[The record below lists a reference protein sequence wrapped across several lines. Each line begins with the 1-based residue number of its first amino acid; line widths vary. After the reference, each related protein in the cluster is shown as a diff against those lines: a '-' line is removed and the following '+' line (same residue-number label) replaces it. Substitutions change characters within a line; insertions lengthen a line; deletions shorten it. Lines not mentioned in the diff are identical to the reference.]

1 MIVNKKLL
9 FNIILTIA
17 LILILLSGAIIFG
30 SKSIINQV
38 FLNKSKEQLILIRD
52 FKKQELENFFTNLQQ
67 QAKFISQDHVVKDAF
82 KEFKLAFEQIAIVPP
97 DEDNLNNLIKLNYLN
112 PELVKYYN
120 NLSKNYEEYFNDSHK
135 VIDKLDFSSVLSN
148 LDPRSINLQST
159 YNIHGQDNPTISEY
173 VVIHN
178 KYHEYLSKIIA
189 DHHYND
195 LLLLDLNGNI
205 IYSVKKNVDFA
216 ASVNSTN
223 FLTTEIANLFNSI
236 KYSTINNYYSAVS
249 NFTEYFPDYYE
260 PVCFVA
266 SKISNLGVLIFSVKL
281 SVIDNL
287 MQLPK
292 ELDKIKIYLT
302 DQDFRLI
309 NSDNFGKTINTSL
322 LKANINDISD
332 LSFINNVNI
341 NKDKI
346 TNISYAT
353 KIKNNNLNLIVET
366 HKNILLENLIK
377 PLINMFYFSCSMI
390 FVLLG
395 ILYFIGWFN
404 IEKTDKKL
412 NKITEF
418 MKTIISKQ
426 DFSSRISMN
435 SEDIPSNI
443 ADILNNMLVWFQN
456 TLDQVAFKIK
466 KFVSKYND
474 FLSSVTL
481 VSSQLDKE
489 QHFFSNAKD
498 MINQLEV
505 VVFKIQHECQQYYNI
520 VSEQKNTCIT
530 FNDLPVQV
538 NNQQNVV
545 NLNGS
550 LEYLLNICNFTEILC
565 LQISLEGSKGS
576 KFKHKKSWVL
586 LRQLKPTLSNLKS
599 KLLHLKNS
607 LNGYTVEYNTMC
619 NFVNDF
625 NEKLKPISVNI
636 NRLLQA
642 QKSLLLISNEQLD
655 NVSKLQKELLNLE
668 LKYNN
673 FNKQLL
679 EIVNNNSKLNADM
692 QINEDGTPLKVVT
705 SKNEI

>member
-38 FLNKSKEQLILIRD
+38 FLDKSNEQLILIKN

-67 QAKFISQDHVVKDAF
+67 QAKFISQDHLVNEAF
-82 KEFKLAFEQIAIVPP
+82 QEFKLAFEQIAIVQP
-97 DEDNLNNLIKLNYLN
+97 DEDNLNNLIKLNYPN

-120 NLSKNYEEYFNDSHK
+120 NLSKNYEEYFYDSNK
-135 VIDKLDFSSVLSN
+135 VIDKLDFSSILSN
-148 LDPRSINLQST
+148 LDLRSINLQSK

-189 DHHYND
+189 DYNYND

-216 ASVNSTN
+216 ASVNSSN

-249 NFTEYFPDYYE
+249 NFAEYFPDYYE

-266 SKISNLGVLIFSVKL
+266 SKISNLGVLILSVKL

-322 LKANINDISD
+322 LKANINNISD
-332 LSFINNVNI
+332 LSFK
-341 NKDKI
+341 NKDKT
-346 TNISYAT
+346 TNISYSAE
-353 KIKNNNLNLIVET
+353 IKNNNLNLIVET

-395 ILYFIGWFN
+395 VLYFIGWFN

-418 MKTIISKQ
+418 MKTIIAKQ

-443 ADILNNMLVWFQN
+443 ADILNTMLVWFQK

-466 KFVSKYND
+466 KFVGKYND

-489 QHFFSNAKD
+489 QRFFSNAKD

-505 VVFKIQHECQQYYNI
+505 VVFKIQHECQQYYNM

-530 FNDLPVQV
+530 FNDLPVPV

-545 NLNGS
+545 HLNGS

-565 LQISLEGSKGS
+565 LQISLEGSKGG
-576 KFKHKKSWVL
+576 KFKNKKSLVL
-586 LRQLKPTLSNLKS
+586 LRQLKPMLSNLKS
-599 KLLHLKNS
+599 KLLNLKNS

-625 NEKLKPISVNI
+625 YEKLKPISVNI

-692 QINEDGTPLKVVT
+692 QINENETPIQVVT
-705 SKNEI
+705 SKN